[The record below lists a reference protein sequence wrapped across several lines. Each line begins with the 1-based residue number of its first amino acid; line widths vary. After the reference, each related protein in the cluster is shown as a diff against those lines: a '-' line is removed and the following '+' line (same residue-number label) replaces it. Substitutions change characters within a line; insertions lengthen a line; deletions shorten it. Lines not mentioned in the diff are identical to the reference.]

1 VTSRTDE
8 IHKLIAD
15 IDNLLANSGNRLTKL
30 VSGQGSQERDV
41 LQKIRDF
48 LVKLNESEASEEI
61 TPNPSEAPLS
71 SLLARY
77 VEQENQQQVYSSHSQ
92 QEQSKFIGEQFK
104 DEISV
109 LLKPLQAELT
119 GMLQERAAL
128 IQEIRQLEQKR
139 LQNYSLTQQLA
150 NQEQIITEFLQV
162 LVSRLVPNLI
172 PYLTR
177 NVTNS
182 PSLTT
187 GEYNQE
193 VTKSAIQPILESAD
207 GVERLASLA
216 RELDQ
221 RLLSLDGTVN
231 IVFQS
236 LERNINTYHQSLSQ
250 ALARMHSQGMQG
262 EQMMANLL
270 KNLTEYLQ
278 QQSPDT
284 QSFIFGID
292 TGTIAS
298 SRLSSPLLEPQV
310 VADHVEELT
319 PDIAADSQETPTVE
333 DLDSV
338 LSELILTETFTSAN
352 ELQEKLTPDIAADSQ
367 ETPTVEDL
375 DSVLSELILT
385 ETFTSANELQEKLT
399 PDIAADSQ
407 ETPTVEDLD
416 SVLSELIL
424 TETFTFADKLQEK
437 LTPDIAADSQET
449 PTVEDLDSVLSEL
462 TLNELQP
469 ESADEVDQLYA
480 SLFGGES
487 SKNTTTDTI
496 TLPIVKNEVS
506 TLDQMFELVS
516 QMAESISP
524 SSISSI
530 IPDEQEDD
538 LLSLNYVQSEN
549 STISDQQDNP
559 LPEIPDIFTEATTQA
574 SELWGESLLAEDSQ
588 PQAEFASVPTVSV
601 SLPDSIDTITVL
613 TDLLVDVGDK
623 EPVVEV
629 LSVEDSVETTTNKT
643 SILASPVENQT
654 KNSDLLATTYIIASP
669 DENLLSLEN
678 SETEGV
684 PEIVLNEAQLQQL
697 DRDLANFDSRL
708 NSETVNTTSL
718 EYIQNSLPDIED
730 QDLMDTCF
738 LMAEFP
744 GGESTE
750 NIPLMNML
758 NLDVPGSEAELDLSL
773 NNAKNQK
780 VTDSES
786 INSESKFA
794 VFFGENSSDNL
805 LVNVIE
811 KDSVWYLGIDL
822 GTTGISAA
830 LLNYSRLVVYPIYW
844 SAESQVDSTSFEQS
858 FRLPAEVYLPTASI
872 PHSEVESATNIEQI
886 VPAVVAKDKTSTP
899 APKQN
904 LYSANLKPYLHIAI
918 PYKSTQQKWEPVL
931 QLNEF
936 SAGPLIWVV
945 RSLSKL
951 LLTLKSD
958 RSSTTPALITHAVG
972 IDKQTFSE
980 IINNIAGVVCTCPS
994 SWSEQYRFN
1003 VREAILTSKL
1013 VSHPQQIFFVEEA
1026 IATLLPELDAVNL
1039 TSVKFHDNQGLR
1051 LLKTSENPLLGNT
1064 LTLNIGATSTE
1075 MALVDLPSDL
1085 SQLTYR
1091 DFMLHGFTY
1100 AGKAMEQDIIC
1111 QLLLPPKSHQPR
1123 GASACDSNT
1132 SASNPWHWQPSIP
1145 GVEKMQWSSL
1155 SLDGLELPRVAEPD
1169 IPARIRFQQRLE
1181 SSLLGQALLD
1191 AALALKLILQHQ
1203 ESFTWELA
1211 DQRWVLQRRDLES
1224 QVFVPYIRR
1233 LNRELNKLLVAHGI
1247 PTEAI
1252 NQAIL
1257 SGGVAAISTVNRWLR
1272 QKLPNA
1278 KIIQDLYMGE
1288 NGAPNCSRVAY
1299 GLAMLPLHPQVLEI
1313 PRQQYTDYFLFTEL
1327 LKVIPERSLSFGEV
1341 LQLFENRGINTSQC
1355 QQRLL
1360 AFLEG
1365 ELPAGLIPSVLSE
1378 SLSYREDN
1386 QTPLNAMWL
1395 TKNSQENPDYH
1406 GILSAPLFEKQ
1417 GNLSYRPNSQQ
1428 LILLRRYLDAVKA
1441 SSLQSLEEPYVV
1453 NFALP
1458 INPLH

>member
-1 VTSRTDE
+1 MTSRTDE

-15 IDNLLANSGNRLTKL
+15 IDKLLANGGNRLTKL
-30 VSGQGSQERDV
+30 LSGQGSEERDV

-48 LVKLNESEASEEI
+48 LVTLNESEASDEI
-61 TPNPSEAPLS
+61 IPNPSEAPLS
-71 SLLARY
+71 SLLGRY
-77 VEQENQQQVYSSHSQ
+77 VEQENQQEVYSSHSQ
-92 QEQSKFIGEQFK
+92 QEQSKFIGEQLK

-119 GMLQERAAL
+119 GMLQERATL
-128 IQEIRQLEQKR
+128 VQEIRQLEQKR

-193 VTKSAIQPILESAD
+193 VTSAIQPILESAD
-207 GVERLASLA
+207 GVERLATLA

-236 LERNINTYHQSLSQ
+236 LERNIHTYHQSLSQ

-262 EQMMANLL
+262 EQMMANFL

-298 SRLSSPLLEPQV
+298 SPLLEPQV

-319 PDIAADSQETPTVE
+319 PDITAESQETPTVE
-333 DLDSV
+333 DLDSM
-338 LSELILTETFTSAN
+338 LSELTLTETFTSAD

-367 ETPTVEDL
+367 ET
-375 DSVLSELILT
+375 S
-385 ETFTSANELQEKLT
+385 K
-399 PDIAADSQ
+399 
-407 ETPTVEDLD
+407 
-416 SVLSELIL
+416 
-424 TETFTFADKLQEK
+424 
-437 LTPDIAADSQET
+437 
-449 PTVEDLDSVLSEL
+449 VEDLDSVLSEL
-462 TLNELQP
+462 TLNELQS
-469 ESADEVDQLYA
+469 ESADEVDQLYG
-480 SLFGGES
+480 SLFGGEKFNS
-487 SKNTTTDTI
+487 TTKDAI
-496 TLPIVKNEVS
+496 SLPIVKNEVS
-506 TLDQMFELVS
+506 TPDQTFELVS
-516 QMAESISP
+516 QRAESISL
-524 SSISSI
+524 SSISSN
-530 IPDEQEDD
+530 IPEEQQDD
-538 LLSLNYVQSEN
+538 LLILSYVQSEN
-549 STISDQQDNP
+549 STISEQRDDP
-559 LPEIPDIFTEATTQA
+559 LPEIPDIFIEVTTQP
-574 SELWGESLLAEDSQ
+574 SEFWRESLLPEDSQ
-588 PQAEFASVPTVSV
+588 PQAEFAGLPTVSV
-601 SLPDSIDTITVL
+601 SLPDSSDTIKVL
-613 TDLLVDVGDK
+613 TDLLVDVGDE

-629 LSVEDSVETTTNKT
+629 LSVEDRGETTTNKT
-643 SILASPVENQT
+643 AILASPVENQT
-654 KNSDLLATTYIIASP
+654 ENSDLLATTYIAASP
-669 DENLLSLEN
+669 DENLLSLGN
-678 SETEGV
+678 SATEGV
-684 PEIVLNEAQLQQL
+684 PEIILDKAQLQQL

-708 NSETVNTTSL
+708 NSETVNTKSL
-718 EYIQNSLPDIED
+718 EDIQNSLPDIED
-730 QDLMDTCF
+730 LMDRGF
-738 LMAEFP
+738 LMAELP
-744 GGESTE
+744 GTESTG
-750 NIPLMNML
+750 NIPVMTML

-780 VTDSES
+780 VTHSES

-794 VFFGENSSDNL
+794 VFVGDNLSDNS
-805 LVNVIE
+805 LVNVID

-830 LLNYSRLVVYPIYW
+830 LLNYSKLVVYPIYW
-844 SAESQVDSTSFEQS
+844 SAERQVDATSFEQS

-872 PHSEVESATNIEQI
+872 PHSEVESATNNIEQI
-886 VPAVVAKDKTSTP
+886 APAVVAKDKTSTL

-904 LYSANLKPYLHIAI
+904 LHSANLKPYLHIAI

-931 QLNEF
+931 QLNES

-958 RSSTTPALITHAVG
+958 QSSTTPALIAHAVS
-972 IDKQTFSE
+972 IDQQTFSE

-1003 VREAILTSKL
+1003 VREALLTSKL
-1013 VSHPQQIFFVEEA
+1013 VCHPQQIFFVEEA
-1026 IATLLPELDAVNL
+1026 IATLLPELDTVNS
-1039 TSVKFHDNQGLR
+1039 TSVKLHDNQGLR
-1051 LLKTSENPLLGNT
+1051 LLKTSKNPLLGNT

-1123 GASACDSNT
+1123 GASASDSNT

-1145 GVEKMQWSSL
+1145 GVENMQWSSL

-1169 IPARIRFQQRLE
+1169 IPARIRLQQRLE

-1224 QVFVPYIRR
+1224 QVFVPYVRR
-1233 LNRELNKLLVAHGI
+1233 LNRELNQLLVASGI

-1278 KIIQDLYMGE
+1278 KIIQDLYLGE

-1341 LQLFENRGINTSQC
+1341 LQLFEHRGINTSQC

-1365 ELPAGLIPSVLSE
+1365 ELPTGLIPSMLSE
-1378 SLSYREDN
+1378 ILSDPEDN
-1386 QTPLNAMWL
+1386 QKPLNAMWL

-1406 GILSAPLFEKQ
+1406 AITSAPLFEKQ

-1441 SSLQSLEEPYVV
+1441 SSLQSLDEPYVV
-1453 NFALP
+1453 NFALA
-1458 INPLH
+1458 ISPLH